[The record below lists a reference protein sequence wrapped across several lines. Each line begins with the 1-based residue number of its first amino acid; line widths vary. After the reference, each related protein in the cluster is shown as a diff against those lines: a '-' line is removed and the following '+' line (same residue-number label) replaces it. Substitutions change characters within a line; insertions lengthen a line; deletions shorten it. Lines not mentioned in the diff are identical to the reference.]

1 MGINDFGSVQV
12 SQFSVRQK
20 ISLQGLLKS
29 CEQGRAPN
37 PSLNGSPG
45 C

>member
-12 SQFSVRQK
+12 SQFAVSQK

-29 CEQGRAPN
+29 CEPGRAPD
-37 PSLNGSPG
+37 PSLNGGPG